1 VPATLPLRPFKE
13 EGMGLRINT
22 NTVALNAQFQLRNNT
37 KGVSTA
43 MEKLSSGFRINKA
56 SDDPAALAISENMRA
71 DIRNLK
77 QADKN
82 AQDGISLTQVADE
95 NLNQIAVTLIRL
107 RELAIQASTD
117 TVSEDQRSY
126 IGLEYKQM
134 LEAINK
140 IATSAQYNGIKLL
153 VGEGDRLD
161 FQINTNNTAGVDRI
175 SIDMNQT
182 DMTTNSL
189 GIENSGVDNK
199 PWALD
204 SINRIDNAI
213 TNVIELRATLGSI
226 QNRLMSTAENIASNL
241 VSLSAAN
248 SRIRDTDIALES
260 SELAK
265 NNLILQSGTAI
276 LAQANQLPGQAL
288 TLLNKG

>member
-1 VPATLPLRPFKE
+1 
-13 EGMGLRINT
+13 MGLRINT

-37 KGVSTA
+37 KGVSSA

-117 TVSEDQRSY
+117 TVSEDQRGF

-175 SIDMNQT
+175 SIDMSQT

-276 LAQANQLPGQAL
+276 LAQANQLPGQSL